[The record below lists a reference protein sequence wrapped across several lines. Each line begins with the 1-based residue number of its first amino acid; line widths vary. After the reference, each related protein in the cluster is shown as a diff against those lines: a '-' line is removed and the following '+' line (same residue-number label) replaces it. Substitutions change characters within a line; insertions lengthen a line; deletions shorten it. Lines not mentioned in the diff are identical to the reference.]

1 MILPFAQTNV
11 PSASDNLF
19 ESFFYLRDRLIRLL
33 EASQIRDRGFNQPGD
48 PIVVVGAQY
57 DWVDLGGEALILQRD
72 MLKEW
77 GTLREIV
84 SFYAKDMPNSISWDI
99 EEACKTID
107 YLIRQEDLVWS
118 GNKQDLVDDGTKAV
132 NDIVSGFKKFSDDRV
147 GSVMLVPDT
156 NALLWQ
162 PDFTD
167 YNLHERKV
175 ELILI
180 PAVLSELDQA
190 KIHKNESVRKKT
202 EKIIRQVK
210 EFRRRGNLNNGVTVV
225 KDKISIRSVAIEPN
239 MQECLGWFD
248 PDNKDDRILAST
260 LEIIRNNLGT
270 PVAIITRDMNLEN
283 KAELARVP
291 YIEPPSPS

>member
-1 MILPFAQTNV
+1 MPFAQTNIQ
-11 PSASDNLF
+11 SASDNLF
-19 ESFFYLRDRLIRLL
+19 ESFLYLRDRLVKLL
-33 EASQIRDRGFNQPGD
+33 EMSQIRDRGFNQPGD
-48 PIVVVGAQY
+48 SIVVVGAQY
-57 DWVDLGGEALILQRD
+57 DWVELDGEALNLQRD
-72 MLKEW
+72 ILKEW
-77 GTLREIV
+77 SSLKEIIN
-84 SFYAKDMPNSISWDI
+84 FYSMDMPNNTTWDI

-107 YLIRQEDLVWS
+107 SLIRQEDLVWS
-118 GNKQDLVDDGTKAV
+118 DNKQELVDDGTKAV
-132 NDIVSGFKKFSDDRV
+132 NNIVSGFKRFSDDRV

-167 YNLHERKV
+167 YILPGKMV

-190 KIHKNESVRKKT
+190 KIYKNESVRKKT

-210 EFRRRGNLNNGVTVV
+210 EFRRRGNLNSGVTVV
-225 KDKISIRSVAIEPN
+225 KNKISIRSVAIEPHI
-239 MQECLGWFD
+239 QECLAWLD